1 MSKGRRSK
9 EEQSGFSVNVSMA
22 LVAGAIIAGILFLEI
37 VLEMLTAD
45 MTVMHHLMI
54 AFGFF
59 IVAFLLQ
66 RYLRR

>member
-1 MSKGRRSK
+1 MSRGRRSK
-9 EEQSGFSVNVSMA
+9 EEQSGLNMVMVLA
-22 LVAGAIIAGILFLEI
+22 AGAMIAGILFLEI
-37 VLEMLTAD
+37 VLEMLAAD

-66 RYLRR
+66 RYSRKS